1 MVHIEYQRTLFAECV
16 LPTNRRP
23 SILSRVAHALRT
35 FNAPEV
41 EARSVIPTTFP
52 GTGVAGLQMVRSANP
67 QEYKP
72 LGANVRA
79 RGFNEHPVVHACI
92 RAVADIIASV
102 PLVVLKERG
111 NRESIVG
118 DNHPLQKL
126 LNQPGGKITA
136 RQLRARFAVD
146 FLGYGNSLFHL
157 ERAGASGTGRIIG
170 LRSINPEALQS
181 VWVDAEGDPARYD
194 YSDWSGIVRNAPVVD
209 VLHFRDLDMPRPY
222 FPDVFGYPRG
232 ATAIQSIVADN
243 EATNY
248 VRQVVS
254 NDGTPTFAV
263 ILTDEA
269 TADDALSMQQ
279 RYTARTV
286 ERGKR
291 GAPAFFGAV
300 KDIKPLGFTLNDLEF
315 PDLRR
320 VSREDICAAFGV
332 DPRMIGIGS
341 ASSDAGLSGIQYIE
355 ARARLVQ
362 HTIEPMLI
370 VFEDEINNWL
380 APEFGDVYVSYDAN
394 VLRDLVENDEA
405 TSNRIRAEFA
415 ASLRTFE
422 ESRRALKLSPVPEP
436 IESLLI
442 TPAATLMP
450 SAVAIVPAM
459 SAEESAELDAAPIPS
474 GAPSGAIEGVVPP
487 SGEMQTT
494 EATVLNGAQ
503 ISSAKDIVLAVSAGL
518 MPRDAGVAMLKVFFN
533 LAADVA
539 EQLMG
544 SAGTG
549 AATTP
554 NVVDTTG
561 DAVTAV
567 GASVPARDTTEA
579 DEESEG
585 DDDEEEVEEESEVE
599 GVGSR
604 AEPDALER
612 GDFCSWNSS
621 GGTARGR
628 IERIER
634 DGTINVPDSSYSVTG
649 TPEDP
654 AALIR
659 VYEETADGW
668 TPSDT
673 LVGHKF
679 STLRKI
685 DDLRVTGRAEPVTN
699 FPEDGDDKKVTLRN
713 SKYKLFPVG
722 EAEDLQDNWPEIWSK
737 GGNVKG
743 NDQFRKLAPIA
754 KRDGVPDGEAEE
766 NAIRLREAWVARHEG
781 DFQLAGVVAQI
792 KWLAV
797 GSRGLDHMRAVIRE
811 AKDKTE
817 RNASSDEVVTMA
829 DAKRAKWERVQR
841 VLDAE
846 EMAYKAEAKT
856 LFDFESVDIERIFNA
871 NQRTDAK
878 LKKVKDE
885 VRGKY
890 ARGGEY
896 RDRWDKRY
904 QRLIGATYIR
914 GAEDVPNIEASFTLQ
929 SKAVQRAIKNRAN
942 RLAGEV
948 SKTSYRQI
956 SAAITAG
963 ERAGLSFREVA
974 DLVQQTAF
982 GRANTDARAMAI
994 ARTESSGAMSQGSWD
1009 QAQESGIFV
1018 AKEWLS
1024 FEDDKTRETH
1034 LLAMA
1039 EGIIP
1044 ISETFNNGLSYPLDP
1059 NGDASEVVNCR
1070 CTLVYY
1076 TQDEI

>member
-1 MVHIEYQRTLFAECV
+1 M
-16 LPTNRRP
+16 PTDNRR
-23 SILSRVAHALRT
+23 SIFSRVAQVLRT
-35 FNAPEV
+35 FNAPNN
-41 EARSVIPTTFP
+41 EARSVIPTTLP

-92 RAVADIIASV
+92 RAVADIVASV

-111 NRESIVG
+111 NRESAVG

-126 LNQPGGKITA
+126 LNQPTGKMTA

-146 FLGYGNSLFHL
+146 FLGYGNSMFHL
-157 ERAGASGTGRIIG
+157 ERAGATGTGRIIG
-170 LRSINPEALQS
+170 IRSINPEALQS
-181 VWVDAEGDPARYD
+181 VWVDADGDPARYD
-194 YSDWSGIVRNAPVVD
+194 YSDWSGIVRNAPVDD

-263 ILTDEA
+263 ILSDEA
-269 TADDALSMQQ
+269 TSDDALSMQQ

-341 ASSDAGLSGIQYIE
+341 ASSDAGLSGVQYIE

-380 APEFGDVYVSYDAN
+380 APEFGDVYVAYDTN

-405 TSNRIRAEFA
+405 TSTRIRAEFA

-436 IESLLI
+436 VESLLI
-442 TPAATLMP
+442 TPATTLVP
-450 SAVAIVPAM
+450 SAIAIAPAL
-459 SAEESAELDAAPIPS
+459 SAEEESALDAAPIAN
-474 GAPSGAIEGVVPP
+474 GNVNATVPP
-487 SGEMQTT
+487 SSEIQTT

-503 ISSAKDIVLAVSAGL
+503 IASAKDIVLAVAAGQ

-533 LAADVA
+533 LASNVA
-539 EQLMG
+539 EALMG

-554 NVVDTTG
+554 NVVATDET
-561 DAVTAV
+561 VTPV
-567 GASVPARDTTEA
+567 ASAPVAAPVV
-579 DEESEG
+579 EEE
-585 DDDEEEVEEESEVE
+585 DDEEEMEEESEVE
-599 GVGSR
+599 GVG
-604 AEPDALER
+604 
-612 GDFCSWNSS
+612 
-621 GGTARGR
+621 
-628 IERIER
+628 
-634 DGTINVPDSSYSVTG
+634 
-649 TPEDP
+649 
-654 AALIR
+654 
-659 VYEETADGW
+659 
-668 TPSDT
+668 
-673 LVGHKF
+673 
-679 STLRKI
+679 
-685 DDLRVTGRAEPVTN
+685 
-699 FPEDGDDKKVTLRN
+699 
-713 SKYKLFPVG
+713 
-722 EAEDLQDNWPEIWSK
+722 
-737 GGNVKG
+737 
-743 NDQFRKLAPIA
+743 
-754 KRDGVPDGEAEE
+754 
-766 NAIRLREAWVARHEG
+766 
-781 DFQLAGVVAQI
+781 
-792 KWLAV
+792 
-797 GSRGLDHMRAVIRE
+797 MRAVIRE

-817 RNASSDEVVTMA
+817 RNTSSADVIQMT
-829 DAKRAKWERVQR
+829 DAKRAKWERVQKA
-841 VLDAE
+841 LDAE
-846 EMAYKAEAKT
+846 EMAYKAEAQT
-856 LFDFESVDIERIFNA
+856 LFDFESVDVERIFTA
-871 NQRTDAK
+871 NQRADAK
-878 LKKVKDE
+878 LNKVKQE
-885 VRGKY
+885 IRAKY
-890 ARGGEY
+890 AKGGEY
-896 RDRWDKRY
+896 RTRWEKRY
-904 QRLIGATYIR
+904 QRLIGPTYIK
-914 GAEDVPNIEASFTLQ
+914 GAEDVGSLAMSFTLQ
-929 SKAVQRAIKNRAN
+929 SKEVQRAIKARAN
-942 RLAGEV
+942 KLAGEV

-956 SAAITAG
+956 SAAIMAG
-963 ERAGLSFREVA
+963 ERAGLSFREIA

-982 GRANTDARAMAI
+982 GRSNTDARAMTI

-1009 QAQESGIFV
+1009 QAKDAGIFV

-1024 FEDDKTRETH
+1024 FDDGNTRLTH
-1034 LLAMA
+1034 LEARD

-1044 ISETFNNGLSYPLDP
+1044 INNKFQSNNLEYPLDP
-1059 NGDASEVVNCR
+1059 SGDAAEVINCR

>member
-1 MVHIEYQRTLFAECV
+1 LSTD
-16 LPTNRRP
+16 NRR
-23 SILSRVAHALRT
+23 SIFSRVAHALRT
-35 FNAPEV
+35 FNASEIS
-41 EARSVIPTTFP
+41 ARSVIPTTLP

-92 RAVADIIASV
+92 RAVADIVASV

-111 NRESIVG
+111 NRESAVG

-126 LNQPGGKITA
+126 LNQPTGKMTA

-157 ERAGASGTGRIIG
+157 ERAGATGTGRIIG
-170 LRSINPEALQS
+170 IRSINPEALQS
-181 VWVDAEGDPARYD
+181 VWVDVDGDPARYD
-194 YSDWSGIVRNAPVVD
+194 YSDWSGIIRNAPVED

-263 ILTDEA
+263 ILSDEA
-269 TADDALSMQQ
+269 TSDDALSMQQ

-341 ASSDAGLSGIQYIE
+341 ASNDAGLSGVQYIE

-380 APEFGDVYVSYDAN
+380 APEFGDVYVAYDSN

-405 TSNRIRAEFA
+405 TSTRIRAEFA

-436 IESLLI
+436 VESLLI
-442 TPAATLMP
+442 TPATTLMP
-450 SAVAIVPAM
+450 SALAITPAL
-459 SAEESAELDAAPIPS
+459 SAEEEVALDAAPMPS
-474 GAPSGAIEGVVPP
+474 ANADAMVPP

-503 ISSAKDIVLAVSAGL
+503 IASAKDIVLAVAAGQ

-533 LAADVA
+533 LSADVA
-539 EQLMG
+539 EALMG

-554 NVVDTTG
+554 NVVSTDG
-561 DAVTAV
+561 SVTPV
-567 GASVPARDTTEA
+567 ASAPVAAPVVEEED
-579 DEESEG
+579 DEEE
-585 DDDEEEVEEESEVE
+585 DDDEEEMEEESEVE
-599 GVGSR
+599 GVGMR
-604 AEPDALER
+604 AE
-612 GDFCSWNSS
+612 G
-621 GGTARGR
+621 
-628 IERIER
+628 
-634 DGTINVPDSSYSVTG
+634 
-649 TPEDP
+649 
-654 AALIR
+654 
-659 VYEETADGW
+659 
-668 TPSDT
+668 
-673 LVGHKF
+673 K
-679 STLRKI
+679 
-685 DDLRVTGRAEPVTN
+685 TN
-699 FPEDGDDKKVTLRN
+699 FPNDGDDKKVSLRN
-713 SKYKLFPVG
+713 SQWSLFPVG
-722 EAEDLQDNWPEIWSK
+722 EAEDLKENWPEIWSK

-743 NDQFRKLAPIA
+743 NEQFAKLAPIA
-754 KRDGVPDGEAEE
+754 KRGGVPDGEAEE

-817 RNASSDEVVTMA
+817 RNTSSSDVIQMT
-829 DAKRAKWERVQR
+829 DAKRAKWERVQKT
-841 VLDAE
+841 LDAE
-846 EMAYKAEAKT
+846 EMAYKSEAQT
-856 LFDFESVDIERIFNA
+856 LFDFESVDVERIFTA
-871 NQRTDAK
+871 NQRADAK
-878 LKKVKDE
+878 LNKVKGE
-885 VRGKY
+885 IRSKY
-890 ARGGEY
+890 AKGGEY
-896 RDRWDKRY
+896 RTRWEKRY
-904 QRLIGATYIR
+904 QRLIGPTYIK
-914 GAEDVPNIEASFTLQ
+914 GAEDVGALGVSFTLQ
-929 SKAVQRAIKNRAN
+929 SKEVQRAIKTRAN
-942 RLAGEV
+942 KLAGEV

-956 SAAITAG
+956 SAAIMAG
-963 ERAGLSFREVA
+963 ERAGLSFREIA

-982 GRANTDARAMAI
+982 GRSNTDARAMAI

-1009 QAQESGIFV
+1009 QAKDAGIFV

-1024 FEDDKTRETH
+1024 FDDGNTRPTH
-1034 LLAMA
+1034 LQARD

-1044 ISETFNNGLSYPLDP
+1044 INNKFKSNNLEYPLDP
-1059 NGDASEVVNCR
+1059 SGDADEVINCR

>member
-1 MVHIEYQRTLFAECV
+1 MVHIEYQKTLSAECV
-16 LPTNRRP
+16 LPTDSRR
-23 SILSRVAHALRT
+23 SIISRVAHALRT
-35 FNAPEV
+35 FNAPEG

-111 NRESIVG
+111 NRESAVG

-126 LNQPGGKITA
+126 LNHPGGKITA

-146 FLGYGNSLFHL
+146 FLGYGNSMFHL
-157 ERAGASGTGRIIG
+157 ERAGASGTGRIIS

-181 VWVDAEGDPARYD
+181 VWVDADGDPARYD
-194 YSDWSGIVRNAPVVD
+194 YSDWSGIVRNAPVED

-263 ILTDEA
+263 ILSDEA

-291 GAPAFFGAV
+291 GAPAFFGSV

-341 ASSDAGLSGIQYIE
+341 ASSDAGLSGIQYAE

-362 HTIEPMLI
+362 HTIEPMLV

-380 APEFGDVYVSYDAN
+380 APEFGDVYVAYDAN
-394 VLRDLVENDEA
+394 VLRDLVENDET

-436 IESLLI
+436 VESLMI
-442 TPAATLMP
+442 TPASTLVP
-450 SAVAIVPAM
+450 SALAIAPTLT
-459 SAEESAELDAAPIPS
+459 AEESAELDAAPMPS
-474 GAPSGAIEGVVPP
+474 ANIEGAVPP
-487 SGEMQTT
+487 SGEIQTT

-503 ISSAKDIVLAVSAGL
+503 IASAKDIVLAVAAGQ

-533 LAADVA
+533 LASDVA
-539 EQLMG
+539 EALMG

-561 DAVTAV
+561 EVVTAV
-567 GASVPARDTTEA
+567 GASVPAREA
-579 DEESEG
+579 EESEEEG
-585 DDDEEEVEEESEVE
+585 DDDEEEIEEESEVE
-599 GVGSR
+599 GVGVR
-604 AEPDALER
+604 AEEK
-612 GDFCSWNSS
+612 S
-621 GGTARGR
+621 
-628 IERIER
+628 
-634 DGTINVPDSSYSVTG
+634 
-649 TPEDP
+649 
-654 AALIR
+654 
-659 VYEETADGW
+659 
-668 TPSDT
+668 
-673 LVGHKF
+673 
-679 STLRKI
+679 
-685 DDLRVTGRAEPVTN
+685 N
-699 FPEDGDDKKVTLRN
+699 FPSDGDDKKVSLRN
-713 SKYKLFPVG
+713 SQWSLFPVG
-722 EAEDLQDNWPEIWSK
+722 EAEDLKENWPEIWSK

-743 NDQFRKLAPIA
+743 NEQFAKLAPIA
-754 KRDGVPDGEAEE
+754 KRGGVPDGEAEE

-817 RNASSDEVVTMA
+817 RNTSSDEIITMT
-829 DAKRAKWERVQR
+829 DAKRAKWERVQK

-856 LFDFESVDIERIFNA
+856 LFDFESVDVERIFNA
-871 NQRTDAK
+871 NQRADAK
-878 LKKVKDE
+878 LKKAKDE
-885 VRGKY
+885 IRKKY

-896 RDRWDKRY
+896 RERWDKRY
-904 QRLIGATYIR
+904 QRLIGPTYLR
-914 GAEDVPNIEASFTLQ
+914 GAEDVPNVTVSFTLQ

-942 RLAGEV
+942 SLAGEV

-956 SAAITAG
+956 SAAIMAG
-963 ERAGLSFREVA
+963 ERAGLSFREIA

-1009 QAQESGIFV
+1009 QAQEAGIFV

-1024 FEDDKTRETH
+1024 FDDDKTRDTH

-1044 ISETFNNGLSYPLDP
+1044 IGETFNNGLAYPLDP
-1059 NGDASEVVNCR
+1059 SGDASEVINCR

>member
-1 MVHIEYQRTLFAECV
+1 LSTD
-16 LPTNRRP
+16 NRR
-23 SILSRVAHALRT
+23 SIFSRVAHALRT
-35 FNAPEV
+35 FNAPEIA
-41 EARSVIPTTFP
+41 ARSVIPTTLP

-92 RAVADIIASV
+92 RAVADIVASV
-102 PLVVLKERG
+102 PLVVLKEKG
-111 NRESIVG
+111 NRESAVG

-126 LNQPGGKITA
+126 LNQPTGKMTA

-146 FLGYGNSLFHL
+146 FLGYGNSMFHL
-157 ERAGASGTGRIIG
+157 ERAGATGTGRIIG
-170 LRSINPEALQS
+170 IRSINPEALQS
-181 VWVDAEGDPARYD
+181 VWVDTDGDPARYD
-194 YSDWSGIVRNAPVVD
+194 YSDWSGIIRNAPVED

-263 ILTDEA
+263 ILSDEA

-291 GAPAFFGAV
+291 GAPAFFGSV

-341 ASSDAGLSGIQYIE
+341 ASSDAGLSGIQYVE

-380 APEFGDVYVSYDAN
+380 APEFGDVYVAYDAN

-436 IESLLI
+436 VESLLI
-442 TPAATLMP
+442 TPATTLMP
-450 SAVAIVPAM
+450 SALAITPAL
-459 SAEESAELDAAPIPS
+459 SAEEEVALDAAPMPS
-474 GAPSGAIEGVVPP
+474 ANADAMVPP

-503 ISSAKDIVLAVSAGL
+503 IASAKDIVLAVAAGQ

-533 LAADVA
+533 LSAEVA
-539 EQLMG
+539 EALMG

-554 NVVDTTG
+554 NVVSTDG
-561 DAVTAV
+561 AVTPV
-567 GASVPARDTTEA
+567 ASAPVAAPVVKEEEEED
-579 DEESEG
+579 DEE
-585 DDDEEEVEEESEVE
+585 DDDEEEMEEESEVE
-599 GVGSR
+599 GVGMRSEG
-604 AEPDALER
+604 A
-612 GDFCSWNSS
+612 
-621 GGTARGR
+621 
-628 IERIER
+628 
-634 DGTINVPDSSYSVTG
+634 
-649 TPEDP
+649 
-654 AALIR
+654 
-659 VYEETADGW
+659 
-668 TPSDT
+668 
-673 LVGHKF
+673 
-679 STLRKI
+679 
-685 DDLRVTGRAEPVTN
+685 PVIQMT
-699 FPEDGDDKKVTLRN
+699 
-713 SKYKLFPVG
+713 
-722 EAEDLQDNWPEIWSK
+722 
-737 GGNVKG
+737 
-743 NDQFRKLAPIA
+743 
-754 KRDGVPDGEAEE
+754 
-766 NAIRLREAWVARHEG
+766 
-781 DFQLAGVVAQI
+781 
-792 KWLAV
+792 
-797 GSRGLDHMRAVIRE
+797 
-811 AKDKTE
+811 
-817 RNASSDEVVTMA
+817 
-829 DAKRAKWERVQR
+829 DAKRAKWERVQQT
-841 VLDAE
+841 LDAE
-846 EMAYKAEAKT
+846 EMAYKAEAQT
-856 LFDFESVDIERIFNA
+856 LFDFESVDVERIFAA
-871 NQRTDAK
+871 NQRADAK
-878 LKKVKDE
+878 LNKVKGE
-885 VRGKY
+885 IRSKY
-890 ARGGEY
+890 AKGGEY
-896 RDRWDKRY
+896 RTRWEKRY
-904 QRLIGATYIR
+904 QRLIGPTYIK
-914 GAEDVPNIEASFTLQ
+914 GAEDVGALGVSFTLQ
-929 SKAVQRAIKNRAN
+929 SKEVQRAIKTRAN
-942 RLAGEV
+942 KLAGEV

-956 SAAITAG
+956 SAAIMAG
-963 ERAGLSFREVA
+963 ERAGLSFREIA

-982 GRANTDARAMAI
+982 GRSNTDARAMAI
-994 ARTESSGAMSQGSWD
+994 ARTEASGAMSQGSWD
-1009 QAQESGIFV
+1009 QAKDAGIFV

-1024 FEDDKTRETH
+1024 FDDGNTRPTH
-1034 LLAMA
+1034 LQARD
-1039 EGIIP
+1039 EGVIP
-1044 ISETFNNGLSYPLDP
+1044 INNKFKSNNLEYPLDP
-1059 NGDASEVVNCR
+1059 SGNADEVINCR

>member
-1 MVHIEYQRTLFAECV
+1 M
-16 LPTNRRP
+16 PTDNRR
-23 SILSRVAHALRT
+23 SIFSRVAQVLRT
-35 FNAPEV
+35 FNAPNN
-41 EARSVIPTTFP
+41 EARSVIPTTLP

-92 RAVADIIASV
+92 RAVADIVASV

-111 NRESIVG
+111 NRESAVG

-126 LNQPGGKITA
+126 LNQPTGKMTA

-146 FLGYGNSLFHL
+146 FLGYGNSMFHL
-157 ERAGASGTGRIIG
+157 ERAGATGTGRIIG
-170 LRSINPEALQS
+170 IRSINPEALQS
-181 VWVDAEGDPARYD
+181 VWVDADGDPARYD
-194 YSDWSGIVRNAPVVD
+194 YSDWSGIVRNAPVED
-209 VLHFRDLDMPRPY
+209 VLHFRDIDMPRPY

-263 ILTDEA
+263 ILSDEA
-269 TADDALSMQQ
+269 TSDDALSMQQ

-341 ASSDAGLSGIQYIE
+341 ASSDAGLSGVQYIE

-380 APEFGDVYVSYDAN
+380 APEFGDVYVAYDAN

-405 TSNRIRAEFA
+405 TSTRIRAEFA

-436 IESLLI
+436 VESLLI
-442 TPAATLMP
+442 TPATTLVP
-450 SAVAIVPAM
+450 SAIAIAPAL
-459 SAEESAELDAAPIPS
+459 SAKEESALDAAPIAS
-474 GAPSGAIEGVVPP
+474 GNVNATMPP
-487 SGEMQTT
+487 SGEIQTT

-503 ISSAKDIVLAVSAGL
+503 IASAKDIVLAVAAGQ

-533 LAADVA
+533 LAPNVA
-539 EQLMG
+539 EALMG

-554 NVVDTTG
+554 NVVATDE
-561 DAVTAV
+561 AVTPV
-567 GASVPARDTTEA
+567 ASAPVAAPV
-579 DEESEG
+579 DEEE
-585 DDDEEEVEEESEVE
+585 DDEEEMEEESEVE
-599 GVGSR
+599 GVGMR
-604 AEPDALER
+604 AE
-612 GDFCSWNSS
+612 G
-621 GGTARGR
+621 
-628 IERIER
+628 
-634 DGTINVPDSSYSVTG
+634 
-649 TPEDP
+649 
-654 AALIR
+654 
-659 VYEETADGW
+659 
-668 TPSDT
+668 
-673 LVGHKF
+673 K
-679 STLRKI
+679 
-685 DDLRVTGRAEPVTN
+685 TN
-699 FPEDGDDKKVTLRN
+699 FPNDGDDKKVSLRN
-713 SKYKLFPVG
+713 SQWSLFPVG
-722 EAEDLQDNWPEIWSK
+722 EAEDLKENWPEIWSK
-737 GGNVKG
+737 GGNIKG
-743 NDQFRKLAPIA
+743 NEQFAKLAPLA
-754 KRDGVPDGEAEE
+754 KRGGVPNGEAEE

-817 RNASSDEVVTMA
+817 RNTSLADVIQMT
-829 DAKRAKWERVQR
+829 DAKRAKWERVQKT
-841 VLDAE
+841 LDAE
-846 EMAYKAEAKT
+846 EMAYKTEAQT
-856 LFDFESVDIERIFNA
+856 LFDFESVDVERIFTA
-871 NQRTDAK
+871 NQRADAK
-878 LKKVKDE
+878 LNKVKGE
-885 VRGKY
+885 IRAKY
-890 ARGGEY
+890 AKDGEY
-896 RDRWDKRY
+896 RTRWEKRY
-904 QRLIGATYIR
+904 QRLIGPTYIK
-914 GAEDVPNIEASFTLQ
+914 GAEDVGSLAVSFTLQ
-929 SKAVQRAIKNRAN
+929 SKEVQRAIKTRAN
-942 RLAGEV
+942 KLAGEV

-956 SAAITAG
+956 SAAIMAG
-963 ERAGLSFREVA
+963 ERAGLSFREIA

-982 GRANTDARAMAI
+982 GRSNTNARAMAI

-1009 QAQESGIFV
+1009 QAKDAGIFV

-1024 FEDDKTRETH
+1024 FDDGNTRLTH
-1034 LLAMA
+1034 LEARD

-1044 ISETFNNGLSYPLDP
+1044 INNKFQSNNLEYPLDP
-1059 NGDASEVVNCR
+1059 SGDAAEVINCR